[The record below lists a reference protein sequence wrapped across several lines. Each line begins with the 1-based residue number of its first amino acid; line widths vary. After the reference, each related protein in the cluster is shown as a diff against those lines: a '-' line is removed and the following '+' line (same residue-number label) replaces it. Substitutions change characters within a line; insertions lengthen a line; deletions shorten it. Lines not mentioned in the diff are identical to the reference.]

1 MLDPLSVS
9 IPLATAG
16 AVAHDAP
23 VRKLLKRSSEHPDDY
38 VMELDYSTTS
48 TFLECPRKFEN
59 YAVRSRE
66 ADRDQSATNFGGLF
80 HKLEEARMRAGG
92 LVDGVADRQR
102 KMIESHFVKFPPPA
116 ADHRT
121 GDRMMQVMK
130 LYNERYGKDGWEK
143 KIFHDSDGPFVER
156 PFKIEL
162 ATIEVNAR
170 VPYPAQLLAATDP
183 LLYGDEIYIHNIHV
197 IYMGR
202 VDLVLEEPPL
212 LWVIDRKTTS
222 RGGREFEEA
231 FRLSLQTRGYA
242 WATQK
247 ITGRPVAG
255 ALIDAAVIR
264 PLTKTGTGTE
274 FNRVNYFYSPDSIAE
289 WEDDM
294 KAHVSD
300 IVANLVR
307 GFFPQSSRSFMSPC
321 ARCDY
326 QENCALP
333 RAQRATDLA
342 CDLYR
347 DVRWNPMHD
356 L

>member
-16 AVAHDAP
+16 VVQEAAP
-23 VRKLLKRSSEHPDDY
+23 VRKLLKPSPEHPDDY
-38 VMELDYSTTS
+38 VMEQDYSAVAA
-48 TFLECPRKFEN
+48 FLECPRKYEN
-59 YAVRSRE
+59 HEVRSRE
-66 ADRDQSATNFGGLF
+66 ADKDQSATNFGGLF
-80 HKLEEARMRAGG
+80 HKLQEVRMRAGG
-92 LVDGVADRQR
+92 MVDGVAERQHE
-102 KMIESHFVKFPPPA
+102 MIESHFIKYPPPA

-130 LYNERYGKDGWEK
+130 LYNERYAKDGWEK
-143 KIFHDSDGPFVER
+143 KIFCDADGPFIER

-162 ATIEVNAR
+162 ATIEVNGTL
-170 VPYPAQLLAATDP
+170 PYPPSLL
-183 LLYGDEIYIHNIHV
+183 IHEDLPGGPFFVRNIHV

-202 VDLVLEEPPL
+202 IDLLLEEPPL
-212 LWVIDRKTTS
+212 LWVVDRKTTS

-231 FRLSLQTRGYA
+231 LRLSLQTRGYA
-242 WATQK
+242 WAAQK
-247 ITGRPVAG
+247 ITGRSVAG
-255 ALIDAAVIR
+255 ALLDAAVIR
-264 PLTKTGTGTE
+264 ALTKTGTGTE
-274 FNRVNYFYSPDSIAE
+274 FNRVNHFYSPDSIAE

-321 ARCDY
+321 ARCDF